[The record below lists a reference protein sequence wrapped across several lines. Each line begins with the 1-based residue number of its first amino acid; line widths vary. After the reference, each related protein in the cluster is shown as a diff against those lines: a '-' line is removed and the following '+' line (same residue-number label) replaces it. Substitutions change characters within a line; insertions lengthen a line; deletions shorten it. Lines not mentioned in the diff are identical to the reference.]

1 MGFTAAIIGGFS
13 GTSIHLMTNAMRKVP
28 LSRSPWNH
36 VGGFIFGA
44 WVGSK
49 YHSVEKSLVE
59 DINQIRAD
67 KGMPPIVGSNAWIRY
82 SAEE

>member
-1 MGFTAAIIGGFS
+1 MEHGPPLVISCDKASSLTHLTFS
-13 GTSIHLMTNAMRKVP
+13 LAFLPG
-28 LSRSPWNH
+28 PWNH